1 MYLEGFDEV
10 ILVYDASDRE
20 LFYTKGSFYRV
31 LKVN

>member
-1 MYLEGFDEV
+1 MYLEEFDEA
-10 ILVYDASDRE
+10 ILVYEVSDRE